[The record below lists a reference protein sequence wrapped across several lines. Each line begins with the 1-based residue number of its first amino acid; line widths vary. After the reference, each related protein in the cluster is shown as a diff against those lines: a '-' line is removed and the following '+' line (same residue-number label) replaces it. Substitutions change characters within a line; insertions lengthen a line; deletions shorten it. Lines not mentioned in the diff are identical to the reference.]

1 MDLHRPASSA
11 PFRNI
16 ELPRVEAGP
25 VIPSAA
31 EPSPSS
37 ATEPPAAAPTEP
49 RTAKDAEPPPSASP
63 QPADTQDA
71 EPPSSPDAQHAQ
83 PGSDAWVVER
93 QCEEAELEAL
103 ESRITELW
111 GHINAATAQFLALLA
126 EFDRREGWAQH
137 GVASCAHW
145 LNWQC
150 GISAGAA
157 REKVRVARALT
168 SLPKIAQAFGEGRLS
183 YSKVRAVTR
192 VATAETEDSLLNIA
206 LHGTAAHV
214 ERTVKGFR
222 RVLRV
227 LERDEAEAIHERRYL
242 DCRRE
247 ADGSVR
253 IEARLTPEVGELLL
267 KALDAA
273 QTELDERSG
282 EAETAGAAE
291 NAGADAADVDAPAAN
306 VPAGT
311 SGPNAA
317 QQEAA
322 EPTGVPAGT
331 YASEGSGQRGAS
343 PTGVPA
349 GTLGTQSMRDACA
362 ESSHV
367 PAGTSEAQTAQQKP
381 SNAATENVP
390 AGTSGSGAS
399 QQRCAPFANVPAGTH
414 GTQPALPEGVEPPDV
429 PAGTPRRS
437 VSQRRADALGH
448 ILERFVT
455 GKCSGSANGAH
466 QVVVH
471 IAHDALC
478 DVPESSGAEFD
489 DGRAVTVETARRLG
503 CDGALIGVVEGEK
516 GEPLAVGRRTRAVPS
531 AIRRALRVRDGGCRF
546 PGCDRSRF
554 VHAHHIRHWADGGE
568 TKLDNLVTLCSQHH
582 RLVHEGGYGIRM
594 NNGEIE
600 FMRPTGRA
608 MPSAGKPP
616 GAFPRER
623 HCASEGSTK
632 LSCQGGQTLARS
644 NAARGLDIDA
654 QTARCGWMGE
664 RMDYNTAIDGLCWQ
678 AGYR

>member
-1 MDLHRPASSA
+1 MDLHRTASSA

-25 VIPSAA
+25 VIAAAA
-31 EPSPSS
+31 EPSLSPSPSCDPEPPLS
-37 ATEPPAAAPTEP
+37 ATEPP
-49 RTAKDAEPPPSASP
+49 PSEVPEA
-63 QPADTQDA
+63 ADTQDA
-71 EPPSSPDAQHAQ
+71 ESPSSPDAQHAQ
-83 PGSDAWVVER
+83 PGSDAWMAER

-168 SLPKIAQAFGEGRLS
+168 SLPKITEAFGEGRLS

-192 VATAETEDSLLNIA
+192 VATVETEDSLLNIA

-247 ADGSVR
+247 CDGSVR
-253 IEARLTPEVGELLL
+253 IEARLAPEVGELLL
-267 KALDAA
+267 KALDVA
-273 QTELDERSG
+273 QTELDERAG
-282 EAETAGAAE
+282 EAETAVAVT
-291 NAGADAADVDAPAAN
+291 ADVDAAPAS

-311 SGPNAA
+311 SGSNAA
-317 QQEAA
+317 QQGGA
-322 EPTGVPAGT
+322 ELPDVPT
-331 YASEGSGQRGAS
+331 
-343 PTGVPA
+343 
-349 GTLGTQSMRDACA
+349 
-362 ESSHV
+362 
-367 PAGTSEAQTAQQKP
+367 GTSEAQAAPHKP

-390 AGTSGSGAS
+390 AGTSGSGTS
-399 QQRCAPFANVPAGTH
+399 PQRCAPFANVPAGTH

-455 GKCSGSANGAH
+455 GKGSGSANGAH

-516 GEPLAVGRRTRAVPS
+516 GEPLAVGRRTRAVPP

-582 RLVHEGGYGIRM
+582 RLVHEGGYGVRT

-608 MPSAGKPP
+608 MPPAGKLL

-623 HCASEGSTK
+623 HCAGEGSAK
-632 LSCQGGQTLARS
+632 PLCQGGESLARS

-654 QTARCGWMGE
+654 KTARCGWMGE

-678 AGYR
+678 VGYR

>member
-1 MDLHRPASSA
+1 MDLHRPASDA

-16 ELPRVEAGP
+16 ELPRVEADP
-25 VIPSAA
+25 VISAAA
-31 EPSPSS
+31 EPSPSC
-37 ATEPPAAAPTEP
+37 ATEPAT
-49 RTAKDAEPPPSASP
+49 
-63 QPADTQDA
+63 TQDA
-71 EPPSSPDAQHAQ
+71 ESLSSPTVRHAQ
-83 PGSDAWVVER
+83 PGSDAWVAER
-93 QCEEAELEAL
+93 RREKAELNAL
-103 ESRITELW
+103 ETQITELW

-242 DCRRE
+242 DCRRD

-253 IEARLTPEVGELLL
+253 IEARLAPDVGELLL
-267 KALDAA
+267 KALDVA
-273 QTELDERSG
+273 QTELDERAG
-282 EAETAGAAE
+282 EAETAGAVAAE
-291 NAGADAADVDAPAAN
+291 SDAEHAN
-306 VPAGT
+306 VPVGT
-311 SGPNAA
+311 SGSNAA
-317 QQEAA
+317 QQE
-322 EPTGVPAGT
+322 
-331 YASEGSGQRGAS
+331 GAS
-343 PTGVPA
+343 P
-349 GTLGTQSMRDACA
+349 
-362 ESSHV
+362 
-367 PAGTSEAQTAQQKP
+367 
-381 SNAATENVP
+381 
-390 AGTSGSGAS
+390 AS
-399 QQRCAPFANVPAGTH
+399 
-414 GTQPALPEGVEPPDV
+414 V

-437 VSQRRADALGH
+437 VSQQRADALGH
-448 ILERFVT
+448 ILERFVA
-455 GKCSGSANGAH
+455 GKGSGSANGAH

-489 DGRAVTVETARRLG
+489 DGRVVAVETARRLG

-516 GEPLAVGRRTRAVPS
+516 GEPLAVGRRTRAVPP
-531 AIRRALRVRDGGCRF
+531 AIRRALHVRDGGCRF

-582 RLVHEGGYGIRM
+582 RLVHEGGYGVRM
-594 NNGEIE
+594 NDGEIE
-600 FMRPTGRA
+600 FTRPNGPVMPPAGR
-608 MPSAGKPP
+608 PL

-623 HCASEGSTK
+623 HCGGEGSTK
-632 LSCQGGQTLARS
+632 PLCQGGEALAKS

-678 AGYR
+678 VGYR

>member
-25 VIPSAA
+25 GFPAAA

-37 ATEPPAAAPTEP
+37 ATEPPPSAVPQPADT
-49 RTAKDAEPPPSASP
+49 KDAEPPLSPSVR
-63 QPADTQDA
+63 
-71 EPPSSPDAQHAQ
+71 HAQ
-83 PGSDAWVVER
+83 PGSDAWVAER
-93 QCEEAELEAL
+93 RREKAELNAL
-103 ESRITELW
+103 ESQITELW

-126 EFDRREGWAQH
+126 EFDRREGWVQH

-227 LERDEAEAIHERRYL
+227 LERDEAEAVHERRYL
-242 DCRRE
+242 DCRRD

-267 KALDAA
+267 KALGVA
-273 QTELDERSG
+273 QAELDECAG
-282 EAETAGAAE
+282 EAETAGAE
-291 NAGADAADVDAPAAN
+291 SDAP
-306 VPAGT
+306 
-311 SGPNAA
+311 
-317 QQEAA
+317 
-322 EPTGVPAGT
+322 PTGVPAGT
-331 YASEGSGQRGAS
+331 SQ
-343 PTGVPA
+343 
-349 GTLGTQSMRDACA
+349 
-362 ESSHV
+362 
-367 PAGTSEAQTAQQKP
+367 AQTAQQKP
-381 SNAATENVP
+381 SNAATEN
-390 AGTSGSGAS
+390 
-399 QQRCAPFANVPAGTH
+399 
-414 GTQPALPEGVEPPDV
+414 V

-448 ILERFVT
+448 ILERFVA

-478 DVPESSGAEFD
+478 DVPQSSGAEFE

-516 GEPLAVGRRTRAVPS
+516 GEPLAVGRRTRAVPP

-554 VHAHHIRHWADGGE
+554 VHAHHIQHWADGGE
-568 TKLDNLVTLCSQHH
+568 TRLDNLVTLCSQHH
-582 RLVHEGGYGIRM
+582 RLVHEGGYGVRM
-594 NNGEIE
+594 NDGEIE
-600 FMRPTGRA
+600 FMRPSGRA
-608 MPSAGKPP
+608 MPTAGKPL

-623 HCASEGSTK
+623 HCGGEGSTK
-632 LSCQGGQTLARS
+632 SSCQGGKALAKS

>member
-25 VIPSAA
+25 VIPAAA
-31 EPSPSS
+31 EPSPSCDPEPPLS
-37 ATEPPAAAPTEP
+37 ATEPPPSEAPE
-49 RTAKDAEPPPSASP
+49 A
-63 QPADTQDA
+63 ADTQDA
-71 EPPSSPDAQHAQ
+71 ESPSSLNARHAQ
-83 PGSDAWVVER
+83 PGSDAWVADR

-192 VATAETEDSLLNIA
+192 VATVETEDSLLNIA

-253 IEARLTPEVGELLL
+253 IEARLTPDVGELLL
-267 KALDAA
+267 KALDVA

-282 EAETAGAAE
+282 EAETAGAVAAE
-291 NAGADAADVDAPAAN
+291 ADAEHAN

-311 SGPNAA
+311 SRSEGSGLRCAA
-317 QQEAA
+317 
-322 EPTGVPAGT
+322 PTDVPAGT
-331 YASEGSGQRGAS
+331 H
-343 PTGVPA
+343 
-349 GTLGTQSMRDACA
+349 GTQSMRDAGA
-362 ESSHV
+362 EPTDV
-367 PAGTSEAQTAQQKP
+367 PAGTSEAHTAQQKL
-381 SNAATENVP
+381 SNTATENVP
-390 AGTSGSGAS
+390 AGT
-399 QQRCAPFANVPAGTH
+399 
-414 GTQPALPEGVEPPDV
+414 
-429 PAGTPRRS
+429 PRRS
-437 VSQRRADALGH
+437 MSQQRADALGH

-478 DVPESSGAEFD
+478 DVPESSGAEFE

-516 GEPLAVGRRTRAVPS
+516 GEPLAVGRRTRAVPP

-582 RLVHEGGYGIRM
+582 RLVHEGGYEVRM
-594 NNGEIE
+594 NDGEIE
-600 FMRPTGRA
+600 FTRPNGRV
-608 MPSAGKPP
+608 MPLAGRPL

-623 HCASEGSTK
+623 HCAGEGTTK
-632 LSCQGGQTLARS
+632 LSCRGGEALAAS

-678 AGYR
+678 VGYR